1 MEHDTVNYN
10 NESAAQKGV
19 FGLHGG
25 SRRIKASAR
34 QEGIVLHWNP
44 SAGSGAVVA
53 DSGRA
58 YLCDVGSLPPGLARV
73 ENGAR
78 VEIVVDD
85 ATMTAEILGIVQ

>member
-25 SRRIKASAR
+25 SRRIKASSR

-44 SAGSGAVVA
+44 T
-53 DSGRA
+53 
-58 YLCDVGSLPPGLARV
+58 RV

-85 ATMTAEILGIVQ
+85 ATMTAEILGLIQ